1 MKLPAPLRWIRDG
14 WMAFSHLL
22 GLIMS
27 KIILTIVWIVLFSIY
42 GVIQKIISLLRPEKP
57 QASYWVDPPAEA
69 PDALRHQF

>member
-27 KIILTIVWIVLFSIY
+27 KIILTIVWLTLFTIY
-42 GVIQKIISLLRPEKP
+42 GVIRKITDLFSSEKW
-57 QASYWVDPPAEA
+57 QESYWVDPPAEA